1 MHRTLK
7 RLILGSAACLAAF
20 GAWAAESDYPT
31 KPVKLIVAFP
41 PGGPADVTARIV
53 SQKLSERLG
62 QAVVIENRGGAGGNV
77 GAQAVAKADPDGY
90 TYLVTTTSFA
100 VNPALSGKDAG
111 YDAEK
116 DFAPVSIIA
125 TQPNAIAVHKSLG
138 VQTLAQLREK
148 ASKEKLSFAS
158 PGTGTTPH
166 LTGENLFKIKWRTE
180 MTHVPYR
187 GAGPAAAALAAGEPP
202 VGSLAVAGVLPFVK
216 SGRVEALAV
225 SSKER
230 IPMLPDVPTLA
241 ELGYPDILD
250 YTWTAVLAP
259 AGTPKDRIE
268 KVSRAIDETLKEADI
283 KNNLAMQALIPVGGT
298 PDEFGTYLKD
308 ELKRWATIVRETG
321 AKLEQ

>member
-1 MHRTLK
+1 
-7 RLILGSAACLAAF
+7 
-20 GAWAAESDYPT
+20 
-31 KPVKLIVAFP
+31 
-41 PGGPADVTARIV
+41 
-53 SQKLSERLG
+53 
-62 QAVVIENRGGAGGNV
+62 
-77 GAQAVAKADPDGY
+77 Y

-230 IPMLPDVPTLA
+230 IPMLPDVP
-241 ELGYPDILD
+241 
-250 YTWTAVLAP
+250 
-259 AGTPKDRIE
+259 
-268 KVSRAIDETLKEADI
+268 
-283 KNNLAMQALIPVGGT
+283 
-298 PDEFGTYLKD
+298 
-308 ELKRWATIVRETG
+308 
-321 AKLEQ
+321 